1 MPFSEAP
8 WGDEEYEDP
17 FAGWGDDSE
26 DGDSIW
32 WPHDPSPWFSP
43 TKPERKAYRQEMSRM
58 ASDFMTGGYLGW
70 GKDDDGN
77 EIQGFAEAFGTEGEG
92 GGAKWGAYNP
102 AGLGWTKWGNY
113 QPQSRVGLSSW
124 GWNYGLGRNAFPI
137 LSGAIVAPTIN
148 IFTDKIDDEYDSDGR
163 SMSGERGNYRTRVE
177 MRSGRQEVGHI
188 MRLASERGRA
198 ELGRLMKGGMS
209 VSEAGLLAER
219 TAKQSVRSQV
229 QPFGRADFGE
239 RGSYPYGLREAIKG
253 SANIRFNGDY
263 SLGPK
268 ALFQQLGSLGGGYFT
283 KSTNPS
289 TEAEH
294 PERGA
299 WQAYSLDS
307 LYALGWLRSAD
318 GGFITGSNKP
328 AKRRQLGVQKLAAP
342 VGADHLMNTG
352 RITGDKLLNTH
363 VVFLSNY
370 AYSEGS
376 GVVDPTLVEG
386 FRSYRP
392 KTIERPMR
400 AGKDWEV
407 DFGPTSDY
415 ETVTRR
421 GGFLGLQKIQWNIR
435 KQMGVDWS
443 SAGEDVF
450 IGQQRIG
457 GKMQDLE
464 MLPGKD
470 GVIQNLYGYRK
481 TKSGYQA
488 LIETVHP
495 FESGTAKLMHGGHK
509 ALFFQSSEIIKG
521 MQQKVRSA
529 IAAGVLPGDVQ
540 DPRMVLPMPKDWM
553 QNYFSMFD
561 QLPEETLRG
570 MGISDSIIQSKNW
583 QKSAPEV
590 IDRMKAYA
598 DQRRFQFTQEY
609 DVPVSRLGAFTNAG
623 NAKNIQRYMKGDVEF
638 AKFEMEHTG
647 YALPIAA
654 GIRMEYPG
662 KKPMHSAE
670 ELMQMGMGGF
680 SDMAKKL
687 MSRGNAASRIWGVA
701 AAAASGA
708 VPKGAISHDM
718 LPWMSARLNLE
729 GDLEDEG
736 TSRKLISN
744 LARELQERGHGR
756 SAIVGPDGVL
766 LPSPADVMGKSVK
779 GLNGQEQSTFV
790 SSYIQALKLMGTGQ
804 DPTEALAKFSEN
816 LQTFAA
822 GHNVRREALGA
833 RLDRGAEGT
842 FTSHMSIPD
851 DVVIVGDS
859 VLRKLGGI
867 NRRDPDAQSKMDAFT
882 QKLESGES
890 PFYVLG
896 TRRPVSDMFNQL
908 GVPMRVVTERM
919 AQEQYGVPIEN
930 LGRSYA
936 VSPTVA
942 AVWRG
947 DVDADRALLTSAT
960 DVKFGARGGF
970 VDEIGDSGEVS
981 RIWNPGSARFSTSR
995 EVRSAVNKRDY
1006 IMRNQLA
1013 ALEMRAPD
1021 EYKKY
1026 VAGLT
1031 PGRREAFEKGDTLAL
1046 SEALH
1051 GIDADWNES
1060 KKWSD
1065 ELVKDPQKNL
1075 PMGYSYYAD
1084 ASRKEGK
1091 TVFTRQE
1098 MLAEFEKTAKSK
1110 MLMGRGY
1117 NRYLRGMTSLAQS
1130 PEELQAAVT
1139 MASGIYQKALDNQK
1153 MTQGELMMFNA
1164 MEAWGPGGA
1173 MYDKFGKEEGYVG
1186 GGAAWTGGAAG
1197 IGSVLASAIGDMDA
1211 PLSVRAMLFS
1221 RDPKIRDAVMTG
1233 STHQILKAIDG
1244 GKGEVRGAEEFLYDP
1259 ARAGILPQLVFSM
1272 HFSKGSMTEFVENE
1286 PNKWK
1291 KAAYQNYAE
1300 QGNRIRSMTRVLGR
1314 GEKDGLPLSAYTS
1327 KNMKGEDVAM
1337 PGALGDIRNMG
1348 GLNPLPDWQIA
1359 MARRMGMGPGFFAGP
1374 EAWNKLGIPGR
1385 RLGGPVDPNEP
1396 YLVGEDGPE
1405 VFVPKTAGDIK
1416 RLDAATQSR
1425 LQNAEDPAAEFK
1437 RIQEER
1443 QARAATVGKSD
1454 PGYDQGT
1461 VPPAAGGDASIAH
1474 RVFEEFGGTS
1484 AFEQSIHGIRTYKAN
1499 RQKGDPII
1507 PGDRLTRRAVN
1518 EIIARGGGE
1527 AAMGE
1532 WGKIM
1537 GRFGVGFRHQIE
1549 DSPEGAKQVWSHSYG
1564 SLRSAS
1570 KGAQGDVYSAIQG
1583 LSEDQYTQFQ
1593 SMVGDVMRGVMPDPE
1608 TFLGGLTEQFMT
1620 NIRERKE
1627 IGIQSL
1633 PALLPIFQQLM
1644 GYGDQLEIFQHMS
1657 GPESMRTRMKLMPAG
1672 LQGSAHDLLADM
1684 VQKGLSEGYT
1694 PEVKQ
1699 MMERGY
1705 KHSGIGQGM
1714 IRSVRSLMD
1723 TNLDTANSKQ
1733 AWSMWD
1739 NAQRVRSALGEDAP
1753 EALVDRMEKLDE
1765 TINKLTEVE
1774 KKRVDQAQKEIEANP
1789 NYKQAQEAFQNAVA
1803 AQAAGGSSAIFSPAQ
1818 SKLFAQLH
1826 GIRKMGGMATDDI
1839 DQAFEKSELEKG
1851 LAGLGGDAKT
1861 GKFAALKKLLG
1872 LGGPGDDGG
1881 DEKGGLGGIF
1891 TEMTL
1896 GFTAF
1901 RARMAW
1907 NLTTGAQKGWMND
1920 FLSEEQSAIGAA
1932 LAGGATA
1939 GPSGSLSPFIR
1950 SQAAIANTKA
1960 AMGEGVA
1967 QVYAPLAGAIGGL
1980 NMGAGAGAAA
1990 TLLGTPIGVGSVVG
2004 LGAKMIGQGLGESGA
2019 GLLANAGKFGMIAAG
2034 TTAAVL
2040 GTSYLGGLGESW
2052 TNQEPGTWE
2061 QRTGRA
2067 IRPGQIWAEQ
2077 NNLPNWMGTLVGMG
2091 ANALT
2096 GISNLNIPTIGTTTR
2111 DIYSRYMPDDVMR
2124 QFALEGSA
2132 TQPGTLQGDA
2142 NGLRSYI
2149 RSQYGNRVNVDQ
2161 FLGLTGSALQL
2172 GGTRAQDLYEGRA
2185 PEIDKLLQKWAT
2197 YVEGGASPEQLYSSQ
2212 LTSVNAAGVPMG
2224 TQAVS
2229 WMNQFASRIP
2239 GEQRQ
2244 IYEQAFQSLSPLSS
2258 ATMRPTT
2265 FEEAQRAVELAKSTG
2280 SMQRAVNMTMGE
2292 AGVGWFT
2299 GTFGLTQ
2306 EGARA
2311 REIGGYLSQ
2320 RSAAQQETIQRYGG
2334 TVAGSAAR
2342 MGFSSNYAP
2351 ALSEQLAM
2359 ENPDD
2364 VLRIS
2369 NLVVQAES
2377 VAIEA
2382 GMGQVGFQELLYAAK
2397 NTNVQDKTQ
2406 AGQQWFMTTYAG
2418 SAGIAP
2424 QAWMPHSEKTRD
2436 FERSFANLDEK
2447 AYDSART
2454 AAGILNQAYPN
2465 QGYSKEQLT
2474 SLLWKLENGDQSI
2487 AQLSMTARA
2496 EAGRTGIAAAM
2507 GSPLASPGAARI
2519 DQAFVLG
2526 PELFRGSGFEWMMPD
2541 QEAAL
2546 PGYLNSSLYQYM
2558 NDDQKAAIA
2567 PALGQAF
2574 NQLWYGQIS
2583 QYQFN
2588 RIQEGYTGSTPW
2600 GFSAQQGFGPGSLT
2614 DRLGRQ
2620 YGMYSGDPG
2629 SSTWTASNGGQYAPL
2644 FDLQQGAG
2652 YASLG
2657 YASAANEAQ
2666 SRQFARQQAQMRRE
2680 WGSGPFQ
2687 STGAVQSAL
2696 FGEGAQELGSGVQI
2710 GESTIGYAQQESAI
2724 RRQMWQESVAAQQ
2737 QSIQFSRQSL
2747 EISRQELGIA
2757 KQELEL
2763 SKQQYGIQRE
2773 YKLSEQQAQ
2782 RGMQLR
2788 QYEWAA
2794 EDYSIKV
2801 ERTGVTQQ
2809 WQMEDL
2815 QRSRRYST
2823 GRQRVEIERQ
2833 IERTQLTQGWE
2844 RDDQSRGRN
2853 RELETQRYQDARYEA
2868 AVAFEQKL
2876 HELQMKRFELQDQRM
2891 ALQDQRLAL
2900 QDAQLAAQEARLN
2913 NQTVL
2918 QEKLNKLEDDRF
2930 KAQYEQTQ
2938 AQMVDDE
2945 KMEKLR
2951 KSTRDAEIAYQAA
2964 SLANAATLKTAQEE
2978 FAKGLEG
2985 IEGPLDKLIEFLN
2998 AIRNWQK
3005 PPDPVPPTE
3014 EENNDSGRSLTRS
3027 TSGRSPMGEAS
3038 MSSTMSGTSGAPT
3051 IVNFILDGELIMQ
3064 AVATPERLRPVV
3076 QEVNKRDKWR

>member
-8 WGDEEYEDP
+8 WEDEEYFDDP
-17 FAGWGDDSE
+17 WAGGFENSE
-26 DGDSIW
+26 DFLSSVWKPG
-32 WPHDPSPWFSP
+32 DPSSWFAAGP
-43 TKPERKAYRQEMSRM
+43 QERADYRSEMDRM
-58 ASDFMTGGYLGW
+58 SGALRKENLGDWATSEGTTGS
-70 GKDDDGN
+70 
-77 EIQGFAEAFGTEGEG
+77 G
-92 GGAKWGAYNP
+92 GGGNWGGYNP

-113 QPQSRVGLSSW
+113 QPNSRVGLSSW
-124 GWNYGLGRNAFPI
+124 GWNYGLGRDAFPI

-148 IFTDKIDDEYDSDGR
+148 ISTERIEDEYDSDGR
-163 SMSGERGNYRTRVE
+163 PMSGDGGNYRTRVE

-188 MRLASERGRA
+188 MKLAGQRGKE
-198 ELGRLMKGGMS
+198 ELARLMKGGMS
-209 VSEAGLLAER
+209 VGEAGLLAER
-219 TAKQSVRSQV
+219 AAKQSVRSQV

-239 RGSYPYGLREAIKG
+239 RWSYPYGLREAIKG

-283 KSTNPS
+283 KSTSPS
-289 TEAEH
+289 VEAEH

-299 WQAYSLDS
+299 WQGYSLDS

-342 VGADHLMNTG
+342 VGADHLMRTG
-352 RITGDKLLNTH
+352 RITGDQLLNTH
-363 VVFLSNY
+363 AVFVSNY

-376 GVVDPTLVEG
+376 GVADPTLAEG

-392 KTIERPMR
+392 KTIEKPMR
-400 AGKDWEV
+400 AGKDWMV

-421 GGFLGLQKIQWNIR
+421 GGFLGLQRTQWNIR

-443 SAGEDVF
+443 SAGENVF

-464 MLPGKD
+464 SLPGKD

-495 FESGTAKLMHGGHK
+495 FESGTAKLMHGGNK
-509 ALFFQSSEIIKG
+509 ALLFQSSQIIKG

-553 QNYFSMFD
+553 QNYFTMFD

-570 MGISDSIIQSKNW
+570 MGISDKVIQSRNW
-583 QKSAPEV
+583 QSSAPEV
-590 IDRMKAYA
+590 IDRMKAFA
-598 DQRRFQFTQEY
+598 DQRRFKFTQEY

-623 NAKNIQRYMKGDVEF
+623 NAQNIQRYMKGDVEF

-647 YALPIAA
+647 YALPVAA

-680 SDMAKKL
+680 SGMAKKL
-687 MSRGNAASRIWGVA
+687 MGQGNAASRIWGVA

-766 LPSPADVMGKSVK
+766 LPSPSDVMGKSVM

-804 DPTEALAKFSEN
+804 DATEALGKFSEN
-816 LQTFAA
+816 LQTFAS

-833 RLDRGAEGT
+833 RLSRGAEGT

-867 NRRDPDAQSKMDAFT
+867 NRKDPDYQDKLDAFT

-908 GVPMRVVTERM
+908 GVPMKVMTERM

-960 DVKFGARGGF
+960 DMKLQATPWQGRDPATGTPT
-970 VDEIGDSGEVS
+970 SGTWYTS
-981 RIWNPGSARFSTSR
+981 SFSTDKRLSIDK
-995 EVRSAVNKRDY
+995 EIRSAVHGRDY

-1026 VAGLT
+1026 ISELT
-1031 PGRREAFEKGDTLAL
+1031 PGRRAAFEKGDTLAL

-1051 GIDADWNES
+1051 GIDVDWNES

-1075 PMGYSYYAD
+1075 PMGYGYYAD
-1084 ASRKEGK
+1084 ASRKENK
-1091 TVFTRQE
+1091 TVFSRQE

-1117 NRYLRGMTSLAQS
+1117 NRYLRGLTSLAQS
-1130 PEELQAAVT
+1130 PEELQGAVT
-1139 MASGIYQKALDNQK
+1139 LASGIYQKALDNQK

-1186 GGAAWTGGAAG
+1186 GGGAWTGGAAG
-1197 IGSVLASAIGDMDA
+1197 IGSVLVDAINKMDA

-1221 RDPKIRDAVMTG
+1221 RDPAIRDAVMTG
-1233 STHQILKAIDG
+1233 DTQKIMQAIDG

-1272 HFSKGSMTEFVENE
+1272 HFSKGSMTKFVENE

-1291 KAAYQNYAE
+1291 KAAYQAYAE

-1314 GEKDGLPLSAYTS
+1314 GEKDGLPLGPYTN

-1337 PGALGDIRNMG
+1337 PGAIGDIRNMG

-1374 EAWNKLGIPGR
+1374 EAWSKLGIPGR
-1385 RLGGPVDPNEP
+1385 RMGGPVNEDEP
-1396 YLVGEDGPE
+1396 YVVGEDGPE
-1405 VFVPKTAGDIK
+1405 LFIPKTAGDIK
-1416 RLDAATQSR
+1416 RLDAATQAR

-1454 PGYDQGT
+1454 PGYDRGT
-1461 VPPAAGGDASIAH
+1461 VPPTAGGDASIAH

-1537 GRFGVGFRHQIE
+1537 GRFGVGFRHQTE

-1570 KGAQGDVYSAIQG
+1570 RNTSGDVYSAIQG

-1608 TFLGGLTEQFMT
+1608 TFLGGLTQQFMT
-1620 NIRERKE
+1620 NVRERKE

-1657 GPESMRTRMKLMPAG
+1657 GPENMRTRMKLMPAG
-1672 LQGSAHDLLADM
+1672 LQGNARSLLYDM
-1684 VQKGLSEGYT
+1684 VQGGLSQGYT

-1699 MMERGY
+1699 MMEQGY

-1739 NAQRVRSALGEDAP
+1739 NAQRVRGALGEDAP
-1753 EALVDRMEKLDE
+1753 EALIDRMEKLDE

-1774 KKRVDQAQKEIEANP
+1774 KKRVDQVQKEIEANP
-1789 NYKQAQEAFQNAVA
+1789 NYQKAQEAFQNAVA
-1803 AQAAGGSSAIFSPAQ
+1803 AQAAGGSAAIFSPNQ

-1851 LAGLGGDAKT
+1851 LAGLGGDAKS

-1872 LGGPGDDGG
+1872 FGGGDDGG

-1907 NLTTGAQKGWMND
+1907 NLTTGAQQGWMKN
-1920 FLSEEQSAIGAA
+1920 FLGEEQSAIGAA
-1932 LAGGATA
+1932 LAGGAVA

-1950 SQAAIANTKA
+1950 SQAAIANTQA

-1967 QVYAPLAGAIGGL
+1967 QVYAPLASAIGGL
-1980 NMGAGAGAAA
+1980 NMGSTVGAIATLAGTPLGAGAVA
-1990 TLLGTPIGVGSVVG
+1990 GM
-2004 LGAKMIGQGLGESGA
+2004 GAKMIGNGVGAAGA
-2019 GLLANAGKFGMIAAG
+2019 GLVSAAG
-2034 TTAAVL
+2034 PIGMGVAGLTLAAL
-2040 GTSYLGGLGESW
+2040 GTSYITGLGESW
-2052 TNQEPGTWE
+2052 SSQPENSW
-2061 QRTGRA
+2061 QRKVGEMV
-2067 IRPGQIWAEQ
+2067 RPGQLIAEQ
-2077 NNLPNWMGTLVGMG
+2077 NGQPSWMGMSWVSDSYLARNYPEV
-2091 ANALT
+2091 
-2096 GISNLNIPTIGTTTR
+2096 
-2111 DIYSRYMPDDVMR
+2111 VKE
-2124 QFALEGSA
+2124 LEA
-2132 TQPGTLQGDA
+2132 ERAAILPGTLQGDA
-2142 NGLRSYI
+2142 NGLRTFI
-2149 RSQYGNRVNVDQ
+2149 RNEYKNRVNVDQ

-2172 GGTRAQDLYEGRA
+2172 GGTRAQDLYTLDEFGKSKS
-2185 PEIDKLLQKWAT
+2185 PEIKALLDKWAT
-2197 YVEGGASPEQLYSSQ
+2197 YIEGGSNPNELISSQ
-2212 LTSVNAAGVPMG
+2212 MTAVNAAGVPLG
-2224 TQAVS
+2224 PQAAA
-2229 WMNQFASRIP
+2229 WMNQFADRVP
-2239 GEQRQ
+2239 GQQRQ
-2244 IYEQAFQSLSPLSS
+2244 IYEQAFQNLSPMVS
-2258 ATMRPTT
+2258 ATMQPMSFDIAERTVAL
-2265 FEEAQRAVELAKSTG
+2265 AQEPGMT
-2280 SMQRAVNMTMGE
+2280 MQRATNIAMGE
-2292 AGVGWFT
+2292 QGIGWFT
-2299 GTFGLTQ
+2299 GTFGLEQ
-2306 EGARA
+2306 ESEAAKRVGAKL
-2311 REIGGYLSQ
+2311 GPWSP
-2320 RSAAQQETIQRYGG
+2320 AQQETIQRYGG
-2334 TVAGSAAR
+2334 TVASSAAR
-2342 MGFSSNYAP
+2342 MGMSGEEA
-2351 ALSEQLAM
+2351 AGLSEQLAYAR
-2359 ENPDD
+2359 PDS
-2364 VLRIS
+2364 VLQVS
-2369 NLVVQAES
+2369 NLTVQAES
-2377 VAIEA
+2377 VAMEA
-2382 GMGQVGFQELLYAAK
+2382 GTGSAGFQDLVWKALAAGMER
-2397 NTNVQDKTQ
+2397 QS
-2406 AGQQWFMTTYAG
+2406 AAQQRWFMATDTG

-2424 QAWMPHSEKTRD
+2424 QTMMAHGQQAVA
-2436 FERSFANLDEK
+2436 FERELSALPEN
-2447 AYDSART
+2447 AQDSARL
-2454 AAGILNQAYPN
+2454 AAAILNQAYPTR
-2465 QGYSKEQLT
+2465 GYTTEQLRT
-2474 SLLWKLENGDQSI
+2474 ATGALENETMTPN
-2487 AQLSMTARA
+2487 QLSLVERA
-2496 EAGRTGIAAAM
+2496 NAGRAGVGTAMGLPLGSPAAAAVDRAAVIREGQFPSGAPGSASFDMEDQIAAMPASLN
-2507 GSPLASPGAARI
+2507 GS
-2519 DQAFVLG
+2519 
-2526 PELFRGSGFEWMMPD
+2526 LF
-2541 QEAAL
+2541 
-2546 PGYLNSSLYQYM
+2546 QYM
-2558 NDDQKAAIA
+2558 NADQMAVITPK
-2567 PALGQAF
+2567 LNEKF
-2574 NQLWYGQIS
+2574 NQFWHGQMSPFEYS
-2583 QYQFN
+2583 QF
-2588 RIQEGYTGSTPW
+2588 QESITGSTPW
-2600 GFSAQQGFGPGSLT
+2600 GYSSQRGFGAGSMT
-2614 DRLGRQ
+2614 DSLGRT
-2620 YGMYSGDPG
+2620 YGMYESWVSSSGQTMGPM
-2629 SSTWTASNGGQYAPL
+2629 
-2644 FDLQQGAG
+2644 FDAQMANS

-2657 YASAANEAQ
+2657 YASASNAAQ
-2666 SRQFARQQAQMRRE
+2666 SRQFARQAAQTRRE

-2687 STGAVQSAL
+2687 PLEAVQAAMFPTDGSTPA
-2696 FGEGAQELGSGVQI
+2696 EPGSGMQI
-2710 GESTIGYAQQESAI
+2710 GESSVGFAQQESAI
-2724 RRQMWQESVAAQQ
+2724 RRQMWQESVSQQQ
-2737 QSIQFSRQSL
+2737 QSIEFSRQGLQLARQGL
-2747 EISRQELGIA
+2747 EISRQELA
-2757 KQELEL
+2757 L
-2763 SKQQYGIQRE
+2763 SKQQYAVQRE
-2773 YKLSEQQAQ
+2773 YKLEEQQAQ

-2788 QYEWAA
+2788 QFGWAA

-2801 ERTGVTQQ
+2801 ERTGITQQ

-2815 QRSRRYST
+2815 QRSRRYAT

-2844 RDDQSRGRN
+2844 RDDQSRGRD
-2853 RELETQRYQDARYEA
+2853 RELEVQRYQDQRYEA
-2868 AVAFEQKL
+2868 AVAFELKL
-2876 HELQMKRFELQDQRM
+2876 NDLQMRRFDLQE
-2891 ALQDQRLAL
+2891 QRLNL
-2900 QDAQLAAQEARLN
+2900 QSAQLSLQEAQLNAQQARLN
-2913 NQTVL
+2913 TNTEL
-2918 QEKLNKLEDDRF
+2918 QAKLNKLEDERF

-2938 AQMVDDE
+2938 AQLADDE

-2951 KSTRDAEIAYQAA
+2951 KAARDAEIAFQG
-2964 SLANAATLKTAQEE
+2964 LQLEHQKTLKENEE
-2978 FAKGLEG
+2978 AFLTQIKGIKEG
-2985 IEGPLDKLIEFLN
+2985 GILDKWIEFFN
-2998 AIRNWQK
+2998 SISVGPPTPPPP
-3005 PPDPVPPTE
+3005 PPDGVTPP
-3014 EENNDSGRSLTRS
+3014 DGGGGGRSALPASVGTTLALS
-3027 TSGRSPMGEAS
+3027 ETSIGRDMAQVNTQPVV
-3038 MSSTMSGTSGAPT
+3038 
-3051 IVNFILDGELIMQ
+3051 VNFVLDGEVVMSAL
-3064 AVATPERLRPVV
+3064 VKPERLRPVV
-3076 QEVNKRDKWR
+3076 QEIQRRDSWR

>member
-1 MPFSEAP
+1 MPFSETP
-8 WGDEEYEDP
+8 WEDEEYFDDP
-17 FAGWGDDSE
+17 WAGGFESSE
-26 DGDSIW
+26 DFLSSVWKPG
-32 WPHDPSPWFSP
+32 DPSSWFAAGP
-43 TKPERKAYRQEMSRM
+43 RERADYRSEMDRM
-58 ASDFMTGGYLGW
+58 SGALRSENLGDWATSEGTTGS
-70 GKDDDGN
+70 
-77 EIQGFAEAFGTEGEG
+77 G
-92 GGAKWGAYNP
+92 GGGNWGGYNP

-124 GWNYGLGRNAFPI
+124 GWNYGLGRDAFPI

-148 IFTDKIDDEYDSDGR
+148 ISTRRVDDEYDSDGR
-163 SMSGERGNYRTRVE
+163 PMSGDGGNYRTEVE

-188 MRLASERGRA
+188 MKTAGERGRA
-198 ELGRLMKGGMS
+198 ELARLMKGGMS
-209 VSEAGLLAER
+209 VGEAGLLAER
-219 TAKQSVRSQV
+219 AAKQSVRSQV

-239 RGSYPYGLREAIKG
+239 RWSYPYGLREAIKG

-289 TEAEH
+289 VEAEH

-299 WQAYSLDS
+299 WQGYSLDS
-307 LYALGWLRSAD
+307 LYALGWLRTAD

-342 VGADHLMNTG
+342 VGADHLMRTG
-352 RITGDKLLNTH
+352 RITGDQLLNTH
-363 VVFLSNY
+363 AVFLSNY

-421 GGFLGLQKIQWNIR
+421 GGFLGLQKTQWNIR
-435 KQMGVDWS
+435 KQMGADWS

-598 DQRRFQFTQEY
+598 DQRRFKFTQEY

-623 NAKNIQRYMKGDVEF
+623 NAQNIQRYMKGDVEF

-680 SDMAKKL
+680 SGMAKKL
-687 MSRGNAASRIWGVA
+687 MGQGNAASRIWGVA

-708 VPKGAISHDM
+708 VPNGAISHDM

-756 SAIVGPDGVL
+756 SAIVGPDGIL

-908 GVPMRVVTERM
+908 GVPMKVMTERM
-919 AQEQYGVPIEN
+919 AQEMYGVPIEN

-1026 VAGLT
+1026 ISELT
-1031 PGRREAFEKGDTLAL
+1031 PGRRAAFEKGDTLAL

-1051 GIDADWNES
+1051 GIDVDWNES

-1153 MTQGELMMFNA
+1153 MSKGELMMFNA

-1173 MYDKFGKEEGYVG
+1173 MYDKFDKEEGYVG

-1197 IGSVLASAIGDMDA
+1197 IGSVLADAITKMDA
-1211 PLSVRAMLFS
+1211 PASVRAMLFS

-1233 STHQILKAIDG
+1233 DTYNILRAIDG

-1272 HFSKGSMTEFVENE
+1272 HFSKGSMAEFVENE

-1291 KAAYQNYAE
+1291 RAAYQAYAE

-1314 GEKDGLPLSAYTS
+1314 GEKDGLPLSAYTN

-1337 PGALGDIRNMG
+1337 PGAIGDIRNMG

-1359 MARRMGMGPGFFAGP
+1359 MARRMGMGEGFFAGP
-1374 EAWNKLGIPGR
+1374 EAVNKLSRSMPSFANPALPGEEFPAYISKKEADVLEGLRQMPASKAQSFAAAVSRPARYTPKGGTPSFDTGTGGWDKFSDLDPALQERIR
-1385 RLGGPVDPNEP
+1385 RAPS
-1396 YLVGEDGPE
+1396 
-1405 VFVPKTAGDIK
+1405 F
-1416 RLDAATQSR
+1416 
-1425 LQNAEDPAAEFK
+1425 AAEFQK
-1437 RIQEER
+1437 VREELQAKAAGGATSDFGYDFPPPPIINATSREEQRAYPRIPTFEEWT
-1443 QARAATVGKSD
+1443 ATSVTGAD
-1454 PGYDQGT
+1454 PGSEGT
-1461 VPPAAGGDASIAH
+1461 IPPAAGE
-1474 RVFEEFGGTS
+1474 RVFAS
-1484 AFEQSIHGIRTYKAN
+1484 PNQAFEDLDNQGFEYYNPPALGPN
-1499 RQKGDPII
+1499 RRHP
-1507 PGDRLTRRAVN
+1507 RY
-1518 EIIARGGGE
+1518 GE
-1527 AAMGE
+1527 ADIPEKDRPEYIAAM
-1532 WGKIM
+1532 
-1537 GRFGVGFRHQIE
+1537 Q
-1549 DSPEGAKQVWSHSYG
+1549 
-1564 SLRSAS
+1564 SA
-1570 KGAQGDVYSAIQG
+1570 
-1583 LSEDQYTQFQ
+1583 
-1593 SMVGDVMRGVMPDPE
+1593 MRGEDLPQNPYIQIAQ
-1608 TFLGGLTEQFMT
+1608 EQV
-1620 NIRERKE
+1620 ERIKTHKE
-1627 IGIQSL
+1627 IDATYRPWLIPTLQEMAPLGT
-1633 PALLPIFQQLM
+1633 
-1644 GYGDQLEIFQHMS
+1644 QLEMNVRSS
-1657 GPESMRTRMKLMPAG
+1657 GRDHYSIRAKYTDMGLIGNARSLMEGMVREG
-1672 LQGSAHDLLADM
+1672 LEG
-1684 VQKGLSEGYT
+1684 GYT
-1694 PEVKQ
+1694 PAVKQ
-1699 MMERGY
+1699 MMEQGY
-1705 KHSGIGQGM
+1705 QHKGIGQGM
-1714 IRSVRSLMD
+1714 VRSVRNIMD
-1723 TNLDTANSKQ
+1723 TNLDTANSQQ
-1733 AWSMWD
+1733 AWRMWED
-1739 NAQRVRSALGEDAP
+1739 TQKVKGALGEDAP
-1753 EALVDRMEKLDE
+1753 EILIDRMEKLDE

-1774 KKRVDQAQKEIEANP
+1774 KKRVDQVQKEIEANP
-1789 NYKQAQEAFQNAVA
+1789 NYQQTQAAFQNAVA

-1826 GIRKMGGMATDDI
+1826 GVRKMGGMATDDI

-1872 LGGPGDDGG
+1872 LGGPGEDGG

-1907 NLTTGAQKGWMND
+1907 NLATGAQQGWMQN
-1920 FLSEEQSAIGAA
+1920 FLGEEQSAIGAA
-1932 LAGGATA
+1932 LAGGAVA

-1980 NMGAGAGAAA
+1980 NMGAGVGAIA
-1990 TLLGTPIGVGSVVG
+1990 TLAGTPIGVGSVVG
-2004 LGAKMIGQGLGESGA
+2004 LGAKMIGGGLGASGA
-2019 GLLANAGKFGMIAAG
+2019 GLLANASKLGMIAAG
-2034 TTAAVL
+2034 ATAGVL
-2040 GTSYLGGLGESW
+2040 TTSYLSGLGESW
-2052 TNQEPGTWE
+2052 SSQPEGSFE
-2061 QRTGRA
+2061 RRTGELV
-2067 IRPGQIWAEQ
+2067 RPGQIWAEQ
-2077 NNLPNWMGTLVGMG
+2077 HGLPSWLGMSFSKVSDEYL
-2091 ANALT
+2091 AEKYPEVLK
-2096 GISNLNIPTIGTTTR
+2096 
-2111 DIYSRYMPDDVMR
+2111 
-2124 QFALEGSA
+2124 QLEIERA
-2132 TQPGTLQGDA
+2132 AVQPGTLQGDA

-2172 GGTRAQDLYEGRA
+2172 GGVKAQELYEGRA

-2197 YVEGGASPEQLYSSQ
+2197 YIEGGASPEQLYSSQ

-2224 TQAVS
+2224 AQAVS
-2229 WMNQFASRIP
+2229 WMNQFADIVP

-2265 FEEAQRAVELAKSTG
+2265 FEEAARAVQLAQATG
-2280 SMQRAVNMTMGE
+2280 SMQRATNMVMGQG
-2292 AGVGWFT
+2292 GVGWFT
-2299 GTFGLTQ
+2299 NTFGLEQ
-2306 EGARA
+2306 EGAQA
-2311 REIGGYLSQ
+2311 RGVGSMLTALPI
-2320 RSAAQQETIQRYGG
+2320 AQQETIQRYGG
-2334 TVAGSAAR
+2334 TVASSGSR
-2342 MGFSSNYAP
+2342 MGMSGKESSLMSMMLGTGFPN
-2351 ALSEQLAM
+2351 
-2359 ENPDD
+2359 D
-2364 VLRIS
+2364 VLAVS

-2377 VAIEA
+2377 VSLEA
-2382 GMGQVGFQELLYAAK
+2382 GKDKKGFADMLYEALGAGMAGKSAAEGRFFMA
-2397 NTNVQDKTQ
+2397 
-2406 AGQQWFMTTYAG
+2406 AGAG
-2418 SAGIAP
+2418 TAGIAP
-2424 QAWMPHSEKTRD
+2424 QAFVPGSQQAENFEKKFKLAEGQDRI
-2436 FERSFANLDEK
+2436 RLGIAS
-2447 AYDSART
+2447 
-2454 AAGILNQAYPN
+2454 GILNSVYPEGYTEQQTAN
-2465 QGYSKEQLT
+2465 VATALKTQTIGQVTMGQRAAAGTAGVGVSMGLGYGSAGAQLIDSIMTQGLGSKEV
-2474 SLLWKLENGDQSI
+2474 G
-2487 AQLSMTARA
+2487 
-2496 EAGRTGIAAAM
+2496 AM
-2507 GSPLASPGAARI
+2507 S
-2519 DQAFVLG
+2519 QA
-2526 PELFRGSGFEWMMPD
+2526 
-2541 QEAAL
+2541 
-2546 PGYLNSSLYQYM
+2546 LNANNFMYM
-2558 NDDQKAAIA
+2558 NAQQMSTIA
-2567 PALGQAF
+2567 GPLQGAF
-2574 NQLWYGQIS
+2574 SDFYNNANGITLH
-2583 QYQFN
+2583 QFN
-2588 RIQEGYTGSTPW
+2588 RVQEALTGSTPW
-2600 GFSAQQGFGPGSLT
+2600 GFSQQQGFGPGSLT

-2644 FDLQQGAG
+2644 FDLQQSAG

-2657 YASAANEAQ
+2657 YASASNEAQ

-2687 STGAVQSAL
+2687 SMGAVQSAL
-2696 FGEGAQELGSGVQI
+2696 FGEGAQEPGSGVQI
-2710 GESTIGYAQQESAI
+2710 GDSSIGYAQQESAI
-2724 RRQMWQESVAAQQ
+2724 RRQMWQESIAAQQ

-2853 RELETQRYQDARYEA
+2853 RELETQRYQDQRYEA

-2951 KSTRDAEIAYQAA
+2951 KGVRDAEIAYQAA
-2964 SLANAATLKTAQEE
+2964 SLANAQTIKDAQEK
-2978 FAKGLEG
+2978 FTKGLEG

-3005 PPDPVPPTE
+3005 PPDAVTPPPPTPGQTQPFGTE
-3014 EENNDSGRSLTRS
+3014 PEDRSSSRVEMSPTLNSSSGS
-3027 TSGRSPMGEAS
+3027 
-3038 MSSTMSGTSGAPT
+3038 PT

>member
-1 MPFSEAP
+1 MPFSETP
-8 WGDEEYEDP
+8 WEDEEYFDDP
-17 FAGWGDDSE
+17 WAGGFESSE
-26 DGDSIW
+26 DFLSSVWKPG
-32 WPHDPSPWFSP
+32 DPSSWFAAGP
-43 TKPERKAYRQEMSRM
+43 RERADYRSEMDRM
-58 ASDFMTGGYLGW
+58 SGALRSENLGDWATSEGTTGS
-70 GKDDDGN
+70 
-77 EIQGFAEAFGTEGEG
+77 G
-92 GGAKWGAYNP
+92 GGGNWGGYNP

-113 QPQSRVGLSSW
+113 QPHSRVGLSSW
-124 GWNYGLGRNAFPI
+124 GWNYGLGRDAFPI

-148 IFTDKIDDEYDSDGR
+148 ISTRRVEDEYDSDGR
-163 SMSGERGNYRTRVE
+163 PMSGDGGNYRTEVE

-188 MRLASERGRA
+188 MRQAGQRGRD
-198 ELGRLMKGGMS
+198 ELARLMKGGMS
-209 VSEAGLLAER
+209 VGEAGLLAER
-219 TAKQSVRSQV
+219 AAKQSVRSQV

-239 RGSYPYGLREAIKG
+239 RWSYPYGLREAIKG

-268 ALFQQLGSLGGGYFT
+268 ALFQQLGSLGSGYFT

-289 TEAEH
+289 VEAEH

-307 LYALGWLRSAD
+307 LYALGWLRTAD

-342 VGADHLMNTG
+342 VGADHLMRTG
-352 RITGDKLLNTH
+352 RITGDQLLNTH
-363 VVFLSNY
+363 AVFLSNY

-407 DFGPTSDY
+407 NFGPTSDY

-421 GGFLGLQKIQWNIR
+421 GGFLGLQKTQWNIR
-435 KQMGVDWS
+435 KQMGADWS

-598 DQRRFQFTQEY
+598 DQRRFKFTQEY

-623 NAKNIQRYMKGDVEF
+623 NAQNIQRYMKGDVEF

-744 LARELQERGHGR
+744 LARELQDRGHGR

-908 GVPMRVVTERM
+908 GVPMKVMTERM
-919 AQEQYGVPIEN
+919 AQEMYGVPIEN

-1026 VAGLT
+1026 ISELT
-1031 PGRREAFEKGDTLAL
+1031 PGRRAAFEKGDTLAL

-1051 GIDADWNES
+1051 GIDVDWNES

-1153 MTQGELMMFNA
+1153 MSKGELMMFNA

-1173 MYDKFGKEEGYVG
+1173 MYDKFDKEEGYVG

-1233 STHQILKAIDG
+1233 NTRSIMQAIDG

-1272 HFSKGSMTEFVENE
+1272 HFSKGSMTDFVENE

-1314 GEKDGLPLSAYTS
+1314 GEKDGLPLSAYTN

-1337 PGALGDIRNMG
+1337 PGAIGDIRNMG

-1385 RLGGPVDPNEP
+1385 RMGGPVSEDEP
-1396 YLVGEDGPE
+1396 YVVGEDGPE
-1405 VFVPKTAGDIK
+1405 LFIPKTAGDIK
-1416 RLDAATQSR
+1416 RLDPATQAR
-1425 LQNAEDPAAEFK
+1425 LQNAADPAAEFK

-1461 VPPAAGGDASIAH
+1461 VPPAAGGAAS
-1474 RVFEEFGGTS
+1474 FGAAKIS
-1484 AFEQSIHGIRTYKAN
+1484 ANQAFEDLDNQGWEDYSPASLGPN
-1499 RQKGDPII
+1499 RRHP
-1507 PGDRLTRRAVN
+1507 RY
-1518 EIIARGGGE
+1518 GE
-1527 AAMGE
+1527 ADIPEKDRSQYVAAM
-1532 WGKIM
+1532 
-1537 GRFGVGFRHQIE
+1537 Q
-1549 DSPEGAKQVWSHSYG
+1549 
-1564 SLRSAS
+1564 SA
-1570 KGAQGDVYSAIQG
+1570 
-1583 LSEDQYTQFQ
+1583 
-1593 SMVGDVMRGVMPDPE
+1593 MRGEDLPQNPYAQIAQ
-1608 TFLGGLTEQFMT
+1608 EQV
-1620 NIRERKE
+1620 ERLKTHKE
-1627 IGIQSL
+1627 IDATYRPWLIPTLQEMAPLGT
-1633 PALLPIFQQLM
+1633 
-1644 GYGDQLEIFQHMS
+1644 QLEMNVRSS
-1657 GPESMRTRMKLMPAG
+1657 GRDHYSIRAKYTDMGLIGNARSLMEGMVREG
-1672 LQGSAHDLLADM
+1672 LEG
-1684 VQKGLSEGYT
+1684 GYT
-1694 PEVKQ
+1694 PAVKQ
-1699 MMERGY
+1699 MMEQGY
-1705 KHSGIGQGM
+1705 QHKGIGQGM
-1714 IRSVRSLMD
+1714 VRSVRNIMD
-1723 TNLDTANSKQ
+1723 TNLDTANSQQ
-1733 AWSMWD
+1733 AWRMWED
-1739 NAQRVRSALGEDAP
+1739 TQKVKGALGEDAP
-1753 EALVDRMEKLDE
+1753 EILIDRMEKLDE

-1774 KKRVDQAQKEIEANP
+1774 KKRVDQVQKEIEANP
-1789 NYKQAQEAFQNAVA
+1789 NYQQTQAAFQNAVA

-1826 GIRKMGGMATDDI
+1826 GVRKMGGMATDDI

-1872 LGGPGDDGG
+1872 LGGPGEDGG

-1907 NLTTGAQKGWMND
+1907 NLATGAQQGWMQN
-1920 FLSEEQSAIGAA
+1920 FLGEEQSAIGAA
-1932 LAGGATA
+1932 LAGGAVA

-1980 NMGAGAGAAA
+1980 NMGAFAGAAA
-1990 TLLGTPIGVGSVVG
+1990 TLAGTPLGVGSVLG
-2004 LGAKMIGQGLGESGA
+2004 LSAKMIGNGLGASGA
-2019 GLLANAGKFGMIAAG
+2019 GLLAAAGPIGMIGAG
-2034 TTAAVL
+2034 LTFAGLA
-2040 GTSYLGGLGESW
+2040 TSYAHGLGESW
-2052 TNQEPGTWE
+2052 TSQPEGSVG
-2061 QRTGRA
+2061 RAIGRA
-2067 IRPGQIWAEQ
+2067 IRPGQIAAEQ
-2077 NNLPNWMGTLVGMG
+2077 AGIPSVLGTLSM
-2091 ANALT
+2091 LT
-2096 GISNLNIPTIGTTTR
+2096 P
-2111 DIYSRYMPDDVMR
+2111 
-2124 QFALEGSA
+2124 GSGVYNRLPYV
-2132 TQPGTLQGDA
+2132 QEQIQEEERSILPGTLQGDA
-2142 NGLRSYI
+2142 QGLRSYI

-2172 GGTRAQDLYEGRA
+2172 GGTRAQDLYTLDEFGNSKA
-2185 PEIDKLLQKWAT
+2185 PEIKKLLDKWAT
-2197 YVEGGASPEQLYSSQ
+2197 YIEGGASPEQLYSSQ

-2224 TQAVS
+2224 AQAVS
-2229 WMNQFASRIP
+2229 WMNQFAAVIP

-2280 SMQRAVNMTMGE
+2280 SMQRGVNMTMGE

-2299 GTFGLTQ
+2299 NTFGLEQ
-2306 EGARA
+2306 EGAQA
-2311 REIGGYLSQ
+2311 RGVGSMLTALPI
-2320 RSAAQQETIQRYGG
+2320 AQQETIQRYGG
-2334 TVAGSAAR
+2334 TVASSGSR
-2342 MGFSSNYAP
+2342 MGMSGKESSLMSMMLGTGFPN
-2351 ALSEQLAM
+2351 
-2359 ENPDD
+2359 D
-2364 VLRIS
+2364 VLAVS

-2377 VAIEA
+2377 VSLEA
-2382 GMGQVGFQELLYAAK
+2382 GKDKKGFAEMLYEALGAGMAGKSAAE
-2397 NTNVQDKTQ
+2397 QRFFMA
-2406 AGQQWFMTTYAG
+2406 AGAG
-2418 SAGIAP
+2418 TAGIAP
-2424 QAWMPHSEKTRD
+2424 QAFVPGSQQAENFEKKFKLAEGQDRI
-2436 FERSFANLDEK
+2436 RLGIAS
-2447 AYDSART
+2447 
-2454 AAGILNQAYPN
+2454 GILNSVYPEGYTEQQTAN
-2465 QGYSKEQLT
+2465 VATALKTQTIGQVTMGQRAAAGTAGVGVSMGLGYGSAGAQLIDSIMTQGLGSKEV
-2474 SLLWKLENGDQSI
+2474 G
-2487 AQLSMTARA
+2487 
-2496 EAGRTGIAAAM
+2496 AM
-2507 GSPLASPGAARI
+2507 S
-2519 DQAFVLG
+2519 QA
-2526 PELFRGSGFEWMMPD
+2526 
-2541 QEAAL
+2541 
-2546 PGYLNSSLYQYM
+2546 LNANNFMYM
-2558 NDDQKAAIA
+2558 NAQQMSTIA
-2567 PALGQAF
+2567 GPLQGAF
-2574 NQLWYGQIS
+2574 SDFYNNANGITLH
-2583 QYQFN
+2583 QFN
-2588 RIQEGYTGSTPW
+2588 RVQEALTGSTPW
-2600 GFSAQQGFGPGSLT
+2600 GFSQQQGFGPGSLT

-2644 FDLQQGAG
+2644 FDLQQSAG

-2657 YASAANEAQ
+2657 YASASNEAQ

-2687 STGAVQSAL
+2687 SMGAVQSAL
-2696 FGEGAQELGSGVQI
+2696 FGEGAQEPGSGVQI
-2710 GESTIGYAQQESAI
+2710 GDSSIGYAQQESAI
-2724 RRQMWQESVAAQQ
+2724 RRQMWQESIAAQQ

-3014 EENNDSGRSLTRS
+3014 EESNDSGRSLTRS